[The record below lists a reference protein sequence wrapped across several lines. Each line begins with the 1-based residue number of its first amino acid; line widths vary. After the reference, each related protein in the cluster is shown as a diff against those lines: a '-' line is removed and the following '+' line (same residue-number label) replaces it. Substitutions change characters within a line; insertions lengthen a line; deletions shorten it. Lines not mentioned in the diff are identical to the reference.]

1 MRRAL
6 AIVGL
11 LLLLATCAGGS
22 WFASH
27 PRVALFVVDGARDVR
42 VEARRGGEW
51 QISYR
56 VAEIQPAW
64 YESLGRE
71 LERQGWS
78 AINLDRYDGLKA
90 AYMRDTPLPI
100 GRLRE
105 WVYMT
110 INEYSD
116 PHAAQIR
123 VRRWI
128 ELPWGRLSRF

>member
-1 MRRAL
+1 MRRTV

-11 LLLLATCAGGS
+11 LLILATCAGGT
-22 WFASH
+22 WLASR
-27 PRVALFVVDGARDVR
+27 PRGGQFVVAGAQDVQ
-42 VEARRGGEW
+42 VEARPSGEW

-64 YESLGRE
+64 YESLGHE

-78 AINLDRYDGLKA
+78 ASDWGRYDGLKA
-90 AYMRDTPLPI
+90 SYRRITPLPF
-100 GRLRE
+100 GQLRE
-105 WVYMT
+105 WAYMT

-116 PHAAQIR
+116 PHVARVR

-128 ELPWGRLSRF
+128 ELPRWLHGD